1 MKKEVK
7 KKNKVEKG
15 LYWTP
20 RILSII
26 FILFLTLFSLDIF
39 SEGMK
44 FWDIVLGLLIHN
56 IPVFILVILLW
67 ISWKREI
74 VGALTFFIAGLIYIG
89 FILVNSIINGFE
101 WFYLTWALQ
110 IAGPAFIVGY
120 LFYLN
125 WKKKNKI

>member
-120 LFYLN
+120 LFY
-125 WKKKNKI
+125 